1 MGKNLMAELSV
12 IIPYCNEFPQNIFTI
27 QGIAQELYGLDFE
40 ILAVNNFCD
49 EAAAQNREQDAGF
62 EVMEASAKVNSWLK
76 SLHYKDKLSHWQAKN
91 YAVKHSSGRFLWF
104 VDAHCVVARNA
115 GRNMFEYYKETHEGL
130 DGTIHLPLTYKILE
144 SRKLIYKL
152 VTELDKGIVDYR
164 FTGFPKETCSFEVP
178 CMSTCGM
185 MMTRDLYD
193 EIGGWP
199 TELGIYG
206 GGENFVNFTLAVLG
220 KSKYIFNDGCL
231 FHHGAKRGY
240 NWNYN
245 DYHRNRTI
253 ATYIFG
259 GQDLAERYIMNCKG
273 DKKILETILKSV
285 LNTCWGHRR
294 FIMDKQVISIED
306 WIKKW
311 QN

>member
-1 MGKNLMAELSV
+1 MIELSV

-27 QGIAQELYGLDFE
+27 QNIAQELQGLDFE

-49 EAAAQNREQDAGF
+49 EAAAQDREQDTGF
-62 EVMEASAKVNSWLK
+62 EVMEASAKVNPWLK

-104 VDAHCVVARNA
+104 VDAHCIVARNA
-115 GRNMFEYYKETHEGL
+115 GRNMFKFYKKYHSL
-130 DGTIHLPLTYKILE
+130 LNGTIHLPLTYKILE

-152 VTELDKGIVDYR
+152 VAEMDKGIVDYR
-164 FTGFPKETCSFEVP
+164 FTSFSEQSYHSPFETP

-199 TELGIYG
+199 VELGIYG
-206 GGENFVNFTLAVLG
+206 GGENFINFTMAVLG
-220 KSKYIFNDGCL
+220 KSKHVFPRGCL

-259 GQDLAERYIMNCKG
+259 GQDLAEQYIMNCKG
-273 DKKILETILKSV
+273 DKKVLKTILESV
-285 LNTCWGHRR
+285 LETCCEHRDL
-294 FIMDKQVISIED
+294 IKGKQVMSIFD
-306 WIKKW
+306 WIGKW